1 MSKLSIIVT
10 VYNIQHLISR
20 CLDSIFDQ
28 NIDKNLFEVIAVN
41 DGSTDESLNILN
53 NYLTHKN
60 FRIINQRNSGV
71 GAAKNKGLLSAIGDY
86 VWFVDGDDFISNNSL
101 NYVLREI
108 NINYDVI
115 FIGYNI
121 ISNSTISNK
130 HLFDPNKLSCGI
142 DFLIQYG
149 SIPSWSVVIS
159 KTLLNDNHLT
169 YQTTKRN
176 SHEDC
181 ELNFKAVS
189 IAKKIN
195 SIQQYI
201 YNYIDDRND
210 SLINNPKLN
219 SPLSYAEIVK
229 GLHYYM
235 INLQLTKYDKIKF
248 YKAVNIILMMSI
260 ENSCFSNSKQFN
272 EYIDFIKQ
280 NRNIVFKSLKYLNFK
295 YKLFYLILQI
305 DIKFGIKVFR
315 LFSKIKK
322 ILNDT

>member
-10 VYNIQHLISR
+10 VYNIQHLVSR

-71 GAAKNKGLLSAIGDY
+71 GAAKNRGLLSAIGDY

-115 FIGYNI
+115 FIGYNV

-130 HLFDPNKLSCGI
+130 HLFDPNKLTCGI

-159 KTLLNDNHLT
+159 KTLLDDNHLT
-169 YQTTKRN
+169 YQTAKRN
-176 SHEDC
+176 AHEDC

-201 YNYIDDRND
+201 YNYINDRND
-210 SLINNPKLN
+210 SLINSKKLN
-219 SPLSYAEIVK
+219 SPLSYAEIVR

-235 INLQLTKYDKIKF
+235 INLQLNKYNKIKF
-248 YKAVNIILMMSI
+248 YKAINIILIMSI
-260 ENSCFSNSKQFN
+260 KDSYFSSSKHFK
-272 EYIDFIKQ
+272 EYISFLRI
-280 NRNIVFKSLKYLNFK
+280 NRNVVFKSLKYLNFK
-295 YKLFYLILQI
+295 YKLFYLIFLI
-305 DIKFGIKVFR
+305 NIKFGIRIFR
-315 LFSKIKK
+315 IFSILKK
-322 ILNDT
+322 A